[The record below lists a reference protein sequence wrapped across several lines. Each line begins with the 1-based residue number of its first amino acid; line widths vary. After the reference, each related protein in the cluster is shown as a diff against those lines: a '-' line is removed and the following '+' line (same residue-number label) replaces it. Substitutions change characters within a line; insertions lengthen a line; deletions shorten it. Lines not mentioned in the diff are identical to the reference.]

1 MDTLIKQSYLIAER
15 LNNQDN
21 LPLELNNPL
30 KEELVKILSSWEIEP
45 EIINEIVVNDDFD
58 DKQKLFIDL
67 FETDCTFCI
76 SSR

>member
-30 KEELVKILSSWEIEP
+30 KEELVKILSSW
-45 EIINEIVVNDDFD
+45 
-58 DKQKLFIDL
+58 K
-67 FETDCTFCI
+67 
-76 SSR
+76 